1 MESLELEMKELMPSS
16 GLSEEFSRLNF
27 ELSSSKVWHSYV
39 DSCPILWILMTSNAS
54 NDETYRD
61 FIAHVVGGARR

>member
-27 ELSSSKVWHSYV
+27 ELSNYKDIVKTMLQPPLNS
-39 DSCPILWILMTSNAS
+39 
-54 NDETYRD
+54 R
-61 FIAHVVGGARR
+61 GGRCGLSRKEALK